1 MLLRGLKWKRCLRF
15 QDDIVVASVTIDEN
29 ITRLFEAMECI
40 ATVGLQMNT
49 KKCRFDARE
58 VKLLGNIESQL
69 RINPDPEKIR
79 DAKVFL
85 QPSIGEKL

>member
-1 MLLRGLKWKRCLRF
+1 
-15 QDDIVVASVTIDEN
+15 
-29 ITRLFEAMECI
+29 MECI
-40 ATVGLQMNT
+40 ATVGLEMNT

-58 VKLLGNIESQL
+58 VKHLGNIESQL
-69 RINPDPEKIR
+69 RISPDPEKIR